1 MYTSTCMENC
11 EKLIWGPLNL
21 NRGCSTLLSIA
32 DVTNTK
38 KQPFNGIKC
47 KLI

>member
-1 MYTSTCMENC
+1 MNFD
-11 EKLIWGPLNL
+11 
-21 NRGCSTLLSIA
+21 RGCSTLLSIA

-38 KQPFNGIKC
+38 KKPLNGIKY